1 MSFLFGKKS
10 KQPPAGLPP
19 ATRDVHTSGGS
30 RGPSGQQQPNGVNS
44 KGQTPTPE
52 RSVNNSIG
60 GANTPSPEDG
70 SDQRGA
76 TDQDL
81 QYGARPP
88 LTGPSPPVSANNA
101 SPYPWSQRRLTFT
114 SSQPNPFP
122 RYGAAVNAVS
132 SKEGDLYLMG
142 GLVNGSTVKGDLWM
156 IEAGA
161 QSLACYPVG
170 TTFEGPGPRVGH
182 ASLLVGN
189 AFIVFGGDTKV
200 DDRDKLDDTLYL
212 LNTSTRHW
220 SRSMPPG
227 PRPAGRYGHTL
238 NILGSRIYVFGGQVE
253 GYFFND
259 LVAFDLNALQN
270 ANSRWDM
277 LIPNTADGGPPEGQ
291 IPPART
297 NHTIVSWNDK
307 LYLFGGTNGTQ
318 WFNDVWS
325 YDPRQVAWTQLD
337 CIGYIPAP
345 REGHSAALVNDV
357 MYIFGG
363 RTEDGTDLGDL
374 AAFKI
379 TSRRWFTFQNMG
391 PAPSPRSGHSMTAFG
406 KQIVVLAGEPS
417 SAPRNIDELSMVYV
431 LDTGKIR
438 YPNDQQIQQTPTGE
452 RVPGNR
458 RPSTERPAGGS
469 SATRG
474 AIPPNS
480 TGGPPDGLRRVFSGS
495 RESMVG
501 PGPGPQPGSGP
512 PPNMGFPP
520 GTAPGIGTS
529 SANRVHDMSTMS
541 GPMPAGPPGTGSRS
555 PYPPLGQAPSGPP
568 PQQQAPP
575 PRPNGV
581 IPQMG
586 GQGPRS
592 KTPTKDQR
600 GYGPPVDTGHI
611 NSFDRETV
619 SPGVESP
626 PQQDALRSQSPMVN
640 GRRTP
645 TQHSLPNQQGMRGTH
660 NGADAEDERMVDAE
674 PMRSRSRQ
682 AEQQREIRRME
693 VSEEYPPSN
702 LPSQQPLQN
711 QRSFNREY
719 ESSGGMPRPSFEA
732 NKERS
737 PIHAQQ
743 LQQLEDLKTQQEGL
757 NEQLDAVRSQNA
769 WYASELALAKK
780 AGYQQHSSQSAL
792 DEKAFNDEE
801 QPLVEA
807 LIAMRAQ
814 LADVQQSVDSR
825 VNAAGEQVALVE
837 HQRDVAVREAAYAKA
852 KLAAL
857 GGSHSGTPSS
867 EAISKDLDGED
878 RSDDLGRKLA
888 TALATQHDLRAT
900 ISSMT
905 TDIETERRAR
915 ELAEATAATAQ
926 ARVREVHEV
935 YHPEES
941 ENLRAELHQLAMKL
955 RDEAAQRAEAYA
967 RADVLESDKEDLSRR
982 LNEALEN
989 TQQHVLIFGSLRE
1002 AVSASNDKTDHLER
1016 KLDEE
1021 RAQRE
1026 MIDQK
1031 LLQLRSEHEER
1042 TAELEMTT
1050 RKLRDAEELA
1060 ETHANESRKHREVIL
1075 GGLDKIGTRD
1085 LGASRSAA
1093 VDERVALLQQQVE
1106 DSHELVHKNQA
1117 DANTAAEKLR
1127 RAEERIAV
1135 LESHQQQSSREILT
1149 IRKHLQEAVLESQS
1163 YQTLRNEAQRA
1174 LEHHQRDTSAM
1185 LIQHNALK
1193 ELLEERPEKPRS
1205 RPNTPEQSRMRD
1217 LEEQLEN
1224 SLQSQTEL
1232 KADYEARE
1240 QEADRMYRE
1249 KLELLENDYQSAV
1262 GYVKGTEKM
1271 LKHMKD
1277 ELSKYKV
1284 ELNKHRK
1291 QNQRLQEE
1299 LDGAQQSRSI
1309 APEAAAEW
1317 EQERQSLRQEIDEMQ
1332 ASMKDSVNQL
1342 ERQMEEIQQELY
1354 SAQEERDHYRQGNEQ
1369 YQQQLTQTTQ
1379 QAHRDLEQLKSE
1391 NSMLESRAV
1400 DAENKVTLLL
1410 DQVGNSVTNYRRQ
1423 SQQMNGHH
1431 RNMSTNSTATMGLP
1445 EAATA
1450 NHGGGPQRPM
1460 HSQSNSVATDTTFA
1474 GGSDRNSM
1482 ALDHLASEL
1491 ENLRTHWE
1499 GTHRNYRLS
1508 NQFESERTPTSAST
1522 TGGPGM
1528 SESLANWRKRLEEED
1543 EERERSDSHSPPGKA
1558 GPGGL
1563 DFSGG
1568 KTAGVGATTVD
1579 PRVGGRPMMRE
1590 EEDKYKI

>member
-10 KQPPAGLPP
+10 KQPPASLPP

-30 RGPSGQQQPNGVNS
+30 RGPSGQQQPNGVNL

-60 GANTPSPEDG
+60 GANTPSPEHG
-70 SDQRGA
+70 PDQRGA
-76 TDQDL
+76 LDQES
-81 QYGARPP
+81 QHGARPP

-101 SPYPWSQRRLTFT
+101 SPYPWSQRRLNFT

-161 QSLACYPVG
+161 VALGCYPVG

-277 LIPNTADGGPPEGQ
+277 LIPNSADGGPPEGQ

-458 RPSTERPAGGS
+458 RPSTERPAGGP
-469 SATRG
+469 SAIRG
-474 AIPPNS
+474 AIPQNPA
-480 TGGPPDGLRRVFSGS
+480 GGPSEGLRRVFSGS

-501 PGPGPQPGSGP
+501 PGAGPPTQSGP
-512 PPNMGFPP
+512 PPTMGLPP
-520 GTAPGIGTS
+520 GIAPGGGP
-529 SANRVHDMSTMS
+529 ANRVHDLSTMS
-541 GPMPAGPPGTGSRS
+541 GPTASGSTGSASRS

-581 IPQMG
+581 IPQMV

-600 GYGPPVDTGHI
+600 GYGPPMDTGR
-611 NSFDRETV
+611 NGSFDREPT
-619 SPGVESP
+619 SPIVDSSP
-626 PQQDALRSQSPMVN
+626 QSDGLRSQSPMVN

-645 TQHSLPNQQGMRGTH
+645 TQQTLPNQQGMRGMP
-660 NGADAEDERMVDAE
+660 NGADLEEERMVDAE

-693 VSEEYPPSN
+693 NSEEYPPN
-702 LPSQQPLQN
+702 NMPPQQPLQN
-711 QRSFNREY
+711 QRSFNRDY
-719 ESSGGMPRPSFEA
+719 ESSNGMPRPSLEA

-737 PIHAQQ
+737 PVSTQQ
-743 LQQLEDLKTQQEGL
+743 VQQLEDLKMQHEGL
-757 NEQLDAVRSQNA
+757 SKQLDVIRSQNA

-780 AGYQQHSSQSAL
+780 AGYQQNSSQFPL
-792 DEKAFNDEE
+792 DERAFNDQE
-801 QPLVEA
+801 QPLIEA

-814 LADVQQSVDSR
+814 LAEVQQSVDSR

-852 KLAAL
+852 KLAAH
-857 GGSHSGTPSS
+857 GGSHVGTPSS
-867 EAISKDLDGED
+867 EAMSKDLDAED
-878 RSDDLGRKLA
+878 RSNDLGRKLA
-888 TALATQHDLRAT
+888 AALATQNELRAT
-900 ISSMT
+900 LSSMT
-905 TDIETERRAR
+905 AAIETERHAR
-915 ELAEATAATAQ
+915 EHAEAAAETAK
-926 ARVREVHEV
+926 ARVREVHEI
-935 YHPEES
+935 YHPGELES
-941 ENLRAELHQLAMKL
+941 LRTELHQLAVAR
-955 RDEAAQRAEAYA
+955 RDEAVQRVEAHA
-967 RADVLESDKEDLSRR
+967 RAGTLESDKEDLSRR

-989 TQQHVLIFGSLRE
+989 TQQHTMIFGSLRE
-1002 AVSASNDKTDHLER
+1002 AVSASNDKAAHLER

-1021 RAQRE
+1021 RGQRE
-1026 MIDQK
+1026 LIDQK

-1042 TAELEMTT
+1042 TAELESTT

-1085 LGASRSAA
+1085 LGASTSAA
-1093 VDERVALLQQQVE
+1093 VDERVTLLQQQIE
-1106 DSHELVHKNQA
+1106 DSHELVRKNQSDA
-1117 DANTAAEKLR
+1117 DIATEKLR

-1135 LESHQQQSSREILT
+1135 LEAHQEQSSREALT
-1149 IRKHLQEAVLESQS
+1149 VRNQLQEAIQESQNH
-1163 YQTLRNEAQRA
+1163 QTRHSEAERT
-1174 LEHHQRDTSAM
+1174 LEGHQRDASAL
-1185 LIQHNALK
+1185 LIQHNVLK
-1193 ELLEERPEKPRS
+1193 ELLAERPEKPRS
-1205 RPNTPEQSRMRD
+1205 RPSTPEQNRMHD

-1224 SLQSQTEL
+1224 SLQSQTDM

-1240 QEADRMYRE
+1240 QEADKMYRE
-1249 KLELLENDYQSAV
+1249 KLEELRHDYQAAV
-1262 GYVKGTEKM
+1262 GYVKGAEKM
-1271 LKHMKD
+1271 LKHMKE

-1299 LDGAQQSRSI
+1299 LDGAQQARSI
-1309 APEAAAEW
+1309 EPEAAAEW
-1317 EQERQSLRQEIDEMQ
+1317 EQERQSLRRELDEMQ
-1332 ASMKDSVNQL
+1332 ASVKDSVGHL
-1342 ERQMEEIQQELY
+1342 ERQMEEMQQELY
-1354 SAQEERDHYRQGNEQ
+1354 NAQEERDHYRQGNQ
-1369 YQQQLTQTTQ
+1369 QFQQQLTQTIQ

-1391 NSMLESRAV
+1391 NSMLESRAL

-1431 RNMSTNSTATMGLP
+1431 RNMSTNSTATMGPP
-1445 EAATA
+1445 EPVTA
-1450 NHGGGPQRPM
+1450 NNGGAPQRPM
-1460 HSQSNSVATDTTFA
+1460 HSQSNSVTTDATFA
-1474 GGSDRNSM
+1474 GGSNRNSM

-1508 NQFESERTPTSAST
+1508 SQFDFERTPTSAST

-1543 EERERSDSHSPPGKA
+1543 EERERGHVSHSPQGNP

-1563 DFSGG
+1563 DFGGG

>member
-30 RGPSGQQQPNGVNS
+30 RGPSGQQQPNGVNP

-60 GANTPSPEDG
+60 GANTPSPEHG
-70 SDQRGA
+70 PDQRGA
-76 TDQDL
+76 LDQES
-81 QYGARPP
+81 QHGARPP

-458 RPSTERPAGGS
+458 RPSTERPAGGP
-469 SATRG
+469 SAMRG
-474 AIPPNS
+474 AIPQNPA
-480 TGGPPDGLRRVFSGS
+480 GGPSEGLRRVFSGS

-501 PGPGPQPGSGP
+501 PGASPPPQSGP
-512 PPNMGFPP
+512 PPNMGLPP
-520 GTAPGIGTS
+520 GIAPGGGAGPAS
-529 SANRVHDMSTMS
+529 RVHDMSTMS
-541 GPMPAGPPGTGSRS
+541 GPTASGPAGSASRS

-600 GYGPPVDTGHI
+600 GYAPPVDTGRSG
-611 NSFDRETV
+611 SFDREPA
-619 SPGVESP
+619 SPVVDSP
-626 PQQDALRSQSPMVN
+626 PQADGLQSQSPMVN

-645 TQHSLPNQQGMRGTH
+645 TQQTLPNQQGMRGMP
-660 NGADAEDERMVDAE
+660 NGADLEEERMVDAE

-693 VSEEYPPSN
+693 VSEEYPPTSV
-702 LPSQQPLQN
+702 PPQQPLQN

-719 ESSGGMPRPSFEA
+719 ESPNGMPRPSLEA

-737 PIHAQQ
+737 PVYAQQ
-743 LQQLEDLKTQQEGL
+743 SQQLEDLQVQHEGL
-757 NEQLDAVRSQNA
+757 NKQLDVVRSQNA

-780 AGYQQHSSQSAL
+780 AGYQQNSSQSPL
-792 DEKAFNDEE
+792 DERAFNDQE
-801 QPLVEA
+801 QPLIEA

-814 LADVQQSVDSR
+814 LAEVQQSVDSR

-857 GGSHSGTPSS
+857 GGSHVGTPSS
-867 EAISKDLDGED
+867 EAMSKDLDAED
-878 RSDDLGRKLA
+878 RSNDLGRKLA
-888 TALATQHDLRAT
+888 AALASQNELRVT

-905 TDIETERRAR
+905 ADIETERRGR
-915 ELAEATAATAQ
+915 ELAEATAETAQ
-926 ARVREVHEV
+926 TRAREVQEV
-935 YHPEES
+935 YHPRELES
-941 ENLRAELHQLAMKL
+941 LRKELHQLAMTH
-955 RDEAAQRAEAYA
+955 RDEAAQRAEAHA
-967 RADVLESDKEDLSRR
+967 RVGILESDKEDLSRR

-989 TQQHVLIFGSLRE
+989 TQQHTTIFDSLRE
-1002 AVSASNDKTDHLER
+1002 AVSASNDKATHLER

-1021 RAQRE
+1021 RGQRE
-1026 MIDQK
+1026 IIDQK

-1042 TAELEMTT
+1042 TAELESTT

-1085 LGASRSAA
+1085 LGASTSAA
-1093 VDERVALLQQQVE
+1093 VDERVALLQQQIE
-1106 DSHELVHKNQA
+1106 DSHELVRKNQSDA
-1117 DANTAAEKLR
+1117 DIATEKLR

-1135 LESHQQQSSREILT
+1135 LEAHQEQSSREALM
-1149 IRKHLQEAVLESQS
+1149 IRKQLQEAVQESQTH
-1163 YQTLRNEAQRA
+1163 QTRYSEAQRA
-1174 LEHHQRDTSAM
+1174 LEFHQHDASAL
-1185 LIQHNALK
+1185 LIQHNVLK

-1205 RPNTPEQSRMRD
+1205 RPSTPEQNRMRD

-1224 SLQSQTEL
+1224 SLQSQTEM

-1240 QEADRMYRE
+1240 QEADKMYRE

-1299 LDGAQQSRSI
+1299 LDGAQHSRSI
-1309 APEAAAEW
+1309 EPEAAAEW
-1317 EQERQSLRQEIDEMQ
+1317 EQERQSLRREIDEMQ
-1332 ASMKDSVNQL
+1332 ASVKDSVGQL
-1342 ERQMEEIQQELY
+1342 ERQMEEMQQELY
-1354 SAQEERDHYRQGNEQ
+1354 NAQEERDHYRQGNQQ
-1369 YQQQLTQTTQ
+1369 YQQQLAQTAQ

-1391 NSMLESRAV
+1391 NSMLESRAL

-1431 RNMSTNSTATMGLP
+1431 RNISTNSTATMGPP
-1445 EAATA
+1445 EPVTA
-1450 NHGGGPQRPM
+1450 NNAGAPQRPM
-1460 HSQSNSVATDTTFA
+1460 HSQSNSVATDATFA

-1508 NQFESERTPTSAST
+1508 SQFDFERTPTSAST

-1543 EERERSDSHSPPGKA
+1543 EERERSHSRSPQGNS

-1563 DFSGG
+1563 NFGGG

>member
-1 MSFLFGKKS
+1 
-10 KQPPAGLPP
+10 
-19 ATRDVHTSGGS
+19 
-30 RGPSGQQQPNGVNS
+30 
-44 KGQTPTPE
+44 
-52 RSVNNSIG
+52 
-60 GANTPSPEDG
+60 
-70 SDQRGA
+70 
-76 TDQDL
+76 
-81 QYGARPP
+81 
-88 LTGPSPPVSANNA
+88 
-101 SPYPWSQRRLTFT
+101 
-114 SSQPNPFP
+114 
-122 RYGAAVNAVS
+122 
-132 SKEGDLYLMG
+132 
-142 GLVNGSTVKGDLWM
+142 
-156 IEAGA
+156 
-161 QSLACYPVG
+161 
-170 TTFEGPGPRVGH
+170 
-182 ASLLVGN
+182 
-189 AFIVFGGDTKV
+189 
-200 DDRDKLDDTLYL
+200 
-212 LNTSTRHW
+212 
-220 SRSMPPG
+220 
-227 PRPAGRYGHTL
+227 
-238 NILGSRIYVFGGQVE
+238 
-253 GYFFND
+253 
-259 LVAFDLNALQN
+259 
-270 ANSRWDM
+270 
-277 LIPNTADGGPPEGQ
+277 
-291 IPPART
+291 
-297 NHTIVSWNDK
+297 
-307 LYLFGGTNGTQ
+307 
-318 WFNDVWS
+318 
-325 YDPRQVAWTQLD
+325 
-337 CIGYIPAP
+337 
-345 REGHSAALVNDV
+345 

-458 RPSTERPAGGS
+458 RPSTERPAGGP
-469 SATRG
+469 SAMRG
-474 AIPPNS
+474 AIPQNPA
-480 TGGPPDGLRRVFSGS
+480 GGPSEGLRRVFSGS

-501 PGPGPQPGSGP
+501 PGASPPPQSGP
-512 PPNMGFPP
+512 PPNMGLPP
-520 GTAPGIGTS
+520 GIAPGGGAGPAS
-529 SANRVHDMSTMS
+529 RVHDMSTMS
-541 GPMPAGPPGTGSRS
+541 GPTASGPAGSASRS

-600 GYGPPVDTGHI
+600 GYAPPVDTGRSG
-611 NSFDRETV
+611 SFDREPA
-619 SPGVESP
+619 SPVVDSP
-626 PQQDALRSQSPMVN
+626 PQADGLQSQSPMVN

-645 TQHSLPNQQGMRGTH
+645 TQQTLPNQQGMRGMP
-660 NGADAEDERMVDAE
+660 NGADLEEERMVDAE

-693 VSEEYPPSN
+693 VSEEYPPTSV
-702 LPSQQPLQN
+702 PPQQPLQN

-719 ESSGGMPRPSFEA
+719 ESPNGMPRPSLEA

-737 PIHAQQ
+737 PVYAQQ
-743 LQQLEDLKTQQEGL
+743 SQQLEDLQVQHEGL
-757 NEQLDAVRSQNA
+757 NKQLDVVRSQNA

-780 AGYQQHSSQSAL
+780 AGYQQNSSQSPL
-792 DEKAFNDEE
+792 DERAFNDQE
-801 QPLVEA
+801 QPLIEA

-814 LADVQQSVDSR
+814 LAEVQQSVDSR

-857 GGSHSGTPSS
+857 GGSHVGTPSS
-867 EAISKDLDGED
+867 EAMSKDLDAED
-878 RSDDLGRKLA
+878 RSNDLGRKLA
-888 TALATQHDLRAT
+888 AALASQNELRVT

-905 TDIETERRAR
+905 ADIETERRGR
-915 ELAEATAATAQ
+915 ELAEATAETAQ
-926 ARVREVHEV
+926 TRAREVQEV
-935 YHPEES
+935 YHPRELES
-941 ENLRAELHQLAMKL
+941 LRKELHQLAMTH
-955 RDEAAQRAEAYA
+955 RDEAAQRAEAHA
-967 RADVLESDKEDLSRR
+967 RVGILESDKEDLSRR

-989 TQQHVLIFGSLRE
+989 TQQHTTIFDSLRE
-1002 AVSASNDKTDHLER
+1002 AVSASNDKATHLER

-1021 RAQRE
+1021 RGQRE
-1026 MIDQK
+1026 IIDQK

-1042 TAELEMTT
+1042 TAELESTT

-1085 LGASRSAA
+1085 LGASTSAA
-1093 VDERVALLQQQVE
+1093 VDERVALLQQQIE
-1106 DSHELVHKNQA
+1106 DSHELVRKNQSDA
-1117 DANTAAEKLR
+1117 DIATEKLR

-1135 LESHQQQSSREILT
+1135 LEAHQEQSSREALM
-1149 IRKHLQEAVLESQS
+1149 IRKQLQEAVQESQTH
-1163 YQTLRNEAQRA
+1163 QTRYSEAQRA
-1174 LEHHQRDTSAM
+1174 LEFHQHDASAL
-1185 LIQHNALK
+1185 LIQHNVLK

-1205 RPNTPEQSRMRD
+1205 RPSTPEQNRMRD

-1224 SLQSQTEL
+1224 SLQSQTEM

-1240 QEADRMYRE
+1240 QEADKMYRE

-1299 LDGAQQSRSI
+1299 LDGAQHSRSI
-1309 APEAAAEW
+1309 EPEAAAEW
-1317 EQERQSLRQEIDEMQ
+1317 EQERQSLRREIDEMQ
-1332 ASMKDSVNQL
+1332 ASVKDSVGQL
-1342 ERQMEEIQQELY
+1342 ERQMEEMQQELY
-1354 SAQEERDHYRQGNEQ
+1354 NAQEERDHYRQGNQQ
-1369 YQQQLTQTTQ
+1369 YQQQLAQTAQ

-1391 NSMLESRAV
+1391 NSMLESRAL

-1431 RNMSTNSTATMGLP
+1431 RNISTNSTATMGPP
-1445 EAATA
+1445 EPVTA
-1450 NHGGGPQRPM
+1450 NNAGAPQRPM
-1460 HSQSNSVATDTTFA
+1460 HSQSNSVATDATFA

-1508 NQFESERTPTSAST
+1508 SQFDFERTPTSAST

-1543 EERERSDSHSPPGKA
+1543 EERERSHSRSPQGNS

-1563 DFSGG
+1563 NFGGG

>member
-30 RGPSGQQQPNGVNS
+30 RGPFGQQQPNGGVTP

-52 RSVNNSIG
+52 KSVNNSIG
-60 GANTPSPEDG
+60 GANTPSPEHAP
-70 SDQRGA
+70 DQRGA
-76 TDQDL
+76 PDNEL
-81 QYGARPP
+81 QYGARPS
-88 LTGPSPPVSANNA
+88 LTGPSPPGSATNA

-161 QSLACYPVG
+161 QSLACYSVG

-270 ANSRWDM
+270 ANTRWEM
-277 LIPNTADGGPPEGQ
+277 LIPNSADGGPPEGQ
-291 IPPART
+291 VPPART

-417 SAPRNIDELSMVYV
+417 SAPRNVDELSMVYV

-452 RVPGNR
+452 RVPGSR
-458 RPSTERPAGGS
+458 RPSTERPAGGP
-469 SATRG
+469 SASRG
-474 AIPPNS
+474 AIPQNS
-480 TGGPPDGLRRVFSGS
+480 SGGPSDGLRRVFSGS

-501 PGPGPQPGSGP
+501 PGAGT

-520 GTAPGIGTS
+520 GVAPGTGPGPAS
-529 SANRVHDMSTMS
+529 RVHDMSTMT
-541 GPMPAGPPGTGSRS
+541 GPPGSGPPGSGSRS

-581 IPQMG
+581 NPQMG

-600 GYGPPVDTGHI
+600 GYGPPVDTGRI
-611 NSFDRETV
+611 GSFDREIV
-619 SPGVESP
+619 SPVMESP
-626 PQQDALRSQSPMVN
+626 PHQDGLRSQSPMVN

-645 TQHSLPNQQGMRGTH
+645 TQQSLPSQQGMRGVP
-660 NGADAEDERMVDAE
+660 NGADPEDERMFDAE

-693 VSEEYPPSN
+693 GPEEYPPSN
-702 LPSQQPLQN
+702 IPVQQPLQN
-711 QRSFNREY
+711 QRSFNKEY
-719 ESSGGMPRPSFEA
+719 EPPDGISRPSLEA

-737 PIHAQQ
+737 PLHAQQ
-743 LQQLEDLKTQQEGL
+743 AQQLEDLKRQHEGL
-757 NEQLDAVRSQNA
+757 NQQLDVVRSQNA

-780 AGYQQHSSQSAL
+780 AGYQQNSSQSPP
-792 DEKAFNDEE
+792 DERAFDDSE
-801 QPLVEA
+801 QPLIEA

-814 LADVQQSVDSR
+814 LAEVQQSVDSR
-825 VNAAGEQVALVE
+825 VNAAGEQVAQVE

-857 GGSHSGTPSS
+857 GGSHAGTPLS
-867 EAISKDLDGED
+867 EAMSKDLDSDD
-878 RSDDLGRKLA
+878 RSNDLGRKLA
-888 TALATQHDLRAT
+888 AALAMQNELRAT
-900 ISSMT
+900 IRSMT
-905 TDIETERRAR
+905 ADIETERRAR
-915 ELAEATAATAQ
+915 ELAEGTSEKAQ
-926 ARVREVHEV
+926 ARVREVQELNQ
-935 YHPEES
+935 PGEL
-941 ENLRAELHQLAMKL
+941 ENLRAQLHELAMTH
-955 RDEAAQRAEAYA
+955 RDEAAQAAEAHA
-967 RADVLESDKEDLSRR
+967 RAAILESDKEGLSRR
-982 LNEALEN
+982 LNEALED
-989 TQQHVLIFGSLRE
+989 TEQHTMIFGSLRE
-1002 AVSASNDKTDHLER
+1002 AVSASNDKAAHLER

-1021 RAQRE
+1021 RGQRE
-1026 MIDQK
+1026 IIDQK

-1042 TAELEMTT
+1042 TAELESTT

-1060 ETHANESRKHREVIL
+1060 EMHANESRKHREVIL

-1085 LGASRSAA
+1085 LGTSTSAA
-1093 VDERVALLQQQVE
+1093 VDERVALLQQQIE
-1106 DSHELVHKNQA
+1106 ESQELVRKNQA
-1117 DANTAAEKLR
+1117 DADTATEKLR
-1127 RAEERIAV
+1127 RAEERIAG
-1135 LESHQQQSSREILT
+1135 LEAYQEQSSREALM
-1149 IRKHLQEAVLESQS
+1149 IRKQLQEAVQESQIHQS
-1163 YQTLRNEAQRA
+1163 RYSEAQRA
-1174 LEHHQRDTSAM
+1174 LENHQRDTDA
-1185 LIQHNALK
+1185 LHIQHNALK

-1205 RPNTPEQSRMRD
+1205 RPSTPEHNRMRD

-1224 SLQSQTEL
+1224 SLQSNTDM
-1232 KADYEARE
+1232 KAEYDARE
-1240 QEADRMYRE
+1240 KEADKMYRE
-1249 KLELLENDYQSAV
+1249 KLELLESDYQSAV

-1284 ELNKHRK
+1284 ELNKYRK

-1299 LDGAQQSRSI
+1299 LDGAQQSSI
-1309 APEAAAEW
+1309 EPEAAAEW
-1317 EQERQSLRQEIDEMQ
+1317 EQERQSLRREIDEMQ
-1332 ASMKDSVNQL
+1332 TSVKDSVGQL

-1354 SAQEERDHYRQGNEQ
+1354 AAQEERDHYRRGNEQ
-1369 YQQQLTQTTQ
+1369 FQQQLAQTSQ

-1391 NSMLESRAV
+1391 NSMLESRAL

-1431 RNMSTNSTATMGLP
+1431 RNISTTSTATMGP
-1445 EAATA
+1445 SEPVTNNNTA
-1450 NHGGGPQRPM
+1450 PPQRPT
-1460 HSQSNSVATDTTFA
+1460 HSQSNSVATDATFT

-1499 GTHRNYRLS
+1499 GTHRNYRHS
-1508 NQFESERTPTSAST
+1508 NQFDFERTPTSAST

-1528 SESLANWRKRLEEED
+1528 SESLANWRKRLEEEE
-1543 EERERSDSHSPPGKA
+1543 EERERSDSRSPQGNPGA
-1558 GPGGL
+1558 GSL

-1579 PRVGGRPMMRE
+1579 PRVGGRPMRRE